1 MSRWHEDCPYDST
14 SGLRNWSCR
23 ATTTAISV
31 SPSNKAYHQ
40 SKSCRQ
46 EVTPAMC
53 TLRTGAVM
61 FRQLVC
67 HHHLKRA
74 CPGEIDHSDKRT
86 PQRVTISSHPPVGRL
101 RDRCCCEP
109 RYCNFGAVLVELP
122 VSVGIRHGK
131 FSARRSKTSLGSG
144 VIELQEKNTVGIV
157 DSGVSLSGKFCS

>member
-31 SPSNKAYHQ
+31 SPSNNAYHQ

-46 EVTPAMC
+46 GGTPAIC
-53 TLRTGAVM
+53 TLRTGAAM

-86 PQRVTISSHPPVGRL
+86 PQRVTISSRPPVGRL
-101 RDRCCCEP
+101 RARRCCEP
-109 RYCNFGAVLVELP
+109 RCCNFWRRFGRIARF
-122 VSVGIRHGK
+122 GGD
-131 FSARRSKTSLGSG
+131 SAWQ
-144 VIELQEKNTVGIV
+144 I
-157 DSGVSLSGKFCS
+157 FCATEQNITGQWSD